1 MASSS
6 SGPRLWKYDVF
17 LSFRGPDT
25 RKKIVSHIYS
35 ALRHKGIFTFK
46 DDERLE
52 IGNSIPD
59 ELVRAIQTSRFAIVI
74 ISENYAT
81 STWCLE
87 ELRMIMELQAVEGGL
102 IVIPIFYG
110 VAPCDVRHQKGS
122 YGTAFA
128 SMVSSETAEKVLRWR
143 EALTRVANLRGFDSN
158 KW

>member
-6 SGPRLWKYDVF
+6 SRARLWRYDVF

-25 RKKIVSHIYS
+25 RQNIVSHINS
-35 ALRHKGIFTFK
+35 ALLHNGIFTFK

-59 ELVRAIQTSRFAIVI
+59 ELVRAIQTSRFAIVF

-87 ELRMIMELQAVEGGL
+87 ELRMIMELQAVKDGI
-102 IVIPIFYG
+102 IVVPIFHG
-110 VAPCDVRHQKGS
+110 VAPCDVRHQRGS
-122 YGTAFA
+122 FGTAFA
-128 SMVSSETAEKVLRWR
+128 SIVSSETAEKILRWR
-143 EALTRVANLRGFDSN
+143 EALTRVANLSGFDSN